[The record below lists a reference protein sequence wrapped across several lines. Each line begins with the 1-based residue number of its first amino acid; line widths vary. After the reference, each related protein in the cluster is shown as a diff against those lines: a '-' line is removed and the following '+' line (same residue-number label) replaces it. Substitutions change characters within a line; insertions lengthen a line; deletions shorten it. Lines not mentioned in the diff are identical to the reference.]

1 MDLVP
6 QETQLNDVPLLPL
19 KDVVIFP
26 GTHTGLAFGREM
38 TRLAIEDALT
48 ANNLVVFVAQKDPD
62 TEDVQPEDMYQVGTL
77 GIIRQVLRSD
87 TDVKVVAEGLARVKI
102 LRYTQEQPYYRVD
115 TERLQAVESES
126 APVLALKNN
135 LTNQLKSYVALRRDF
150 DMQVLINILSTG
162 SAHRLV
168 DLIVSQVG
176 TDQKQKQEILEEV
189 SLEERLGKTNFM
201 LAQELQ
207 VAELE
212 QQLNSQTQE
221 ELSKMQKEVYLREQ
235 MKTIQKELG
244 EGETG
249 DLDDLEKQ
257 IKEKK
262 MPKEVEERAMKELT
276 RLRSMPSMSPE
287 VGYIRNYLDLVIS
300 LPWTVENEAKAD
312 IKEAQKQLDL
322 DHYGL
327 PKVKDRILEYLAVHQ
342 LTGKIRGPI
351 LCFYGPPGVG
361 KTSIGRSI
369 AKALDRKF
377 VKMSLGGV
385 HDEAEIR
392 GHRRTYVGAMPGRI
406 IQGINQ
412 AKSKNPV
419 FILDEIDKVGSDFR
433 GDPSSAL
440 LEALDPEQNFAFSDH
455 YLEVPYDLSD
465 VLFIAT
471 ANVLENIPGPL
482 RDRMEII
489 HFPSYTAK
497 EKMHIAKNHLL
508 AKVREAAGLT
518 EEQLDLSESVIEH
531 IIEHYTQEAGV
542 RDLERQ
548 ISAVTRKV
556 AKQVAEGEKA
566 PGKVTIAQINKYL
579 GPSKIDKWTKE
590 TEDQV
595 GLVAEEGSPRKSDP
609 TLSISS
615 NIKTGFLLLA
625 SFNAINES

>member
-221 ELSKMQKEVYLREQ
+221 ELYQFR
-235 MKTIQKELG
+235 
-244 EGETG
+244 
-249 DLDDLEKQ
+249 
-257 IKEKK
+257 
-262 MPKEVEERAMKELT
+262 
-276 RLRSMPSMSPE
+276 
-287 VGYIRNYLDLVIS
+287 
-300 LPWTVENEAKAD
+300 
-312 IKEAQKQLDL
+312 
-322 DHYGL
+322 
-327 PKVKDRILEYLAVHQ
+327 
-342 LTGKIRGPI
+342 PI
-351 LCFYGPPGVG
+351 
-361 KTSIGRSI
+361 
-369 AKALDRKF
+369 
-377 VKMSLGGV
+377 
-385 HDEAEIR
+385 
-392 GHRRTYVGAMPGRI
+392 
-406 IQGINQ
+406 
-412 AKSKNPV
+412 
-419 FILDEIDKVGSDFR
+419 
-433 GDPSSAL
+433 
-440 LEALDPEQNFAFSDH
+440 
-455 YLEVPYDLSD
+455 
-465 VLFIAT
+465 
-471 ANVLENIPGPL
+471 
-482 RDRMEII
+482 
-489 HFPSYTAK
+489 
-497 EKMHIAKNHLL
+497 
-508 AKVREAAGLT
+508 
-518 EEQLDLSESVIEH
+518 
-531 IIEHYTQEAGV
+531 
-542 RDLERQ
+542 
-548 ISAVTRKV
+548 
-556 AKQVAEGEKA
+556 
-566 PGKVTIAQINKYL
+566 
-579 GPSKIDKWTKE
+579 
-590 TEDQV
+590 
-595 GLVAEEGSPRKSDP
+595 
-609 TLSISS
+609 
-615 NIKTGFLLLA
+615 
-625 SFNAINES
+625 